1 MFRFIDRSCLFFL
14 FDIFTDIDAPSLSVD
29 SIRGAV
35 ARLIIVFLVSRRQ
48 SWQERQ
54 DRVLSL
60 FQKETGNVPDNSSYQ
75 VQGNIFGTQ
84 ECNWT
89 HLLGSRGISRGHTST
104 SRSRKDS
111 GTLLGPKGKQ
121 KGKFNTETLM
131 WFLWKVNIET
141 IQSTECS
148 LKYHA

>member
-1 MFRFIDRSCLFFL
+1 MLRFVDCSCVFFL
-14 FDIFTDIDAPSLSVD
+14 FDIFTDVDAPSLSVD
-29 SIRGAV
+29 SIGGAV
-35 ARLIIVFLVSRRQ
+35 ARLIVVFQVSRRQ
-48 SWQERQ
+48 SWQGRQ

-60 FQKETGNVPDNSSYQ
+60 FQKETGNVPDNNSYQ

-84 ECNWT
+84 ECNGT

-111 GTLLGPKGKQ
+111 GTLLAPKGKER
-121 KGKFNTETLM
+121 GKCNTETLM

-141 IQSTECS
+141 IQSPECW